1 MISFNIISNVLIKW
15 LNHEFPLRSV
25 PMSDFSRVRFE
36 VKPGDVVL
44 IEGRT
49 RVSEVIKV
57 ITQSRWSHAALYIGR
72 LHEIEH
78 PLSRERVKSFY
89 DGQPDVQLIIES
101 ELGLGTIVRPLTTY
115 DREHLRICR
124 PRDLTYQDSQKVIN
138 YAVSRLGNNYDVRQ
152 IFDLARLLFP
162 WWIMPRRWRSSLFA
176 KNVGKPTKTVCST
189 MIAEAFA
196 SIQYPILPLVKRA
209 EKSSSEYSF
218 YRRNPKLCTPSDF
231 DYSPYFDIIKYP
243 FSHHQSAVPHYRAMP
258 WASDSDLS
266 PDEAESYLTE
276 SPPTGQNKQLH

>member
-1 MISFNIISNVLIKW
+1 M
-15 LNHEFPLRSV
+15 
-25 PMSDFSRVRFE
+25 
-36 VKPGDVVL
+36 
-44 IEGRT
+44 
-49 RVSEVIKV
+49 IKV

-176 KNVGKPTKTVCST
+176 RHVGKPTKTVCST

-209 EKSSSEYSF
+209 EKNGNEYSF

-243 FSHHQSAVPHYRAMP
+243 FSHHQSSLPHYRSMP
-258 WASDSDLS
+258 WASNSDLS
-266 PDEAESYLTE
+266 PDEAESYLAE
-276 SPPTGQNKQLH
+276 SSSAEQNKQLH